1 MNSLLLPRAWNH
13 HPFTIANLWV
23 HSKERIIFILREWIN
38 LKQQWQ
44 LCCRLRTLWRRWLR
58 NNSQYFCKSS
68 RQTEIQIQI
77 QIQIE
82 LYQEEDCAT
91 ISIFSQV
98 FKANTNTNTNTN
110 TNSNRILSRRGLPN
124 NFNYYLASL
133 QGKYKYKYKYR
144 YKYKY
149 KQKYK

>member
-23 HSKERIIFILREWIN
+23 HSKERIIFIQREWIN

-98 FKANTNTNTNTN
+98 FKANTNTNTNTDTN
-110 TNSNRILSRRGLPN
+110 TNTNKNTNRTSSGRGLRN
-124 NFNYYLASL
+124 NFNFLTSL
-133 QGKYKYKYKYR
+133 QDWYKYE
-144 YKYKY
+144 
-149 KQKYK
+149 